1 VSALDARG
9 AVAAPSSQGRRLWPR
24 RSSPLTRARGRAGIL
39 LVSPAVVLV
48 LVFFVVPLVLVAWM
62 SLHNWPLLGTPRF
75 IGGANY
81 GEMISDDTFRASLWF
96 TTKYTLIVTPI
107 QLVLGYLL
115 ASMVRGR
122 LPGVRVFRTI
132 YFLPVVVGFAAG
144 AYVFYVMMQPQVGV
158 VDAILGGLGLVDP
171 STGWLT
177 NPSLALVV
185 VIVLVTWKTVGTAMI
200 LFMVAMQG
208 VSQELYEA
216 ADVDGAGWWRKE
228 VSITLPLVR
237 RTTALVL
244 ILTVTGSFLA
254 FDQSFILTQGGPNSA
269 TLTTVLWIYTNAF
282 VRYRLGYSATLC
294 VVVLAILIVLSV
306 GQIRIL
312 RTED

>member
-9 AVAAPSSQGRRLWPR
+9 AVAARSSQARRLWPR
-24 RSSPLTRARGRAGIL
+24 RRSPLTRARGRAGIL

-107 QLVLGYLL
+107 QLALGYLL

-216 ADVDGAGWWRKE
+216 AEVDGAGWWRKE

-254 FDQSFILTQGGPNSA
+254 FDQFFILTQGGPNSA

-294 VVVLAILIVLSV
+294 VVVLAILIVLSI

>member
-24 RSSPLTRARGRAGIL
+24 RRSPLTRARGRAGIL

-107 QLVLGYLL
+107 QLALGYLL

-216 ADVDGAGWWRKE
+216 AEVDGAGWWRKE

-254 FDQSFILTQGGPNSA
+254 FDQFFILTQGGPNSA

-294 VVVLAILIVLSV
+294 VVVLAILIVLSI

>member
-9 AVAAPSSQGRRLWPR
+9 AVAARSSRARRLWPR
-24 RSSPLTRARGRAGIL
+24 RRSPLTRARGRAGIL

-107 QLVLGYLL
+107 QLALGYLL

-208 VSQELYEA
+208 VSPELYEA
-216 ADVDGAGWWRKE
+216 AEVDGAGWWRKE
-228 VSITLPLVR
+228 LSITLPLVR

-254 FDQSFILTQGGPNSA
+254 FDQFFILTQGGPNSA

-294 VVVLAILIVLSV
+294 VVVLAILIVLSM

>member
-24 RSSPLTRARGRAGIL
+24 RRSPLTRARGRAGIL

-107 QLVLGYLL
+107 QLALGYLL

-216 ADVDGAGWWRKE
+216 AEVDGAGWWRKE

-254 FDQSFILTQGGPNSA
+254 FDQFFILTQGGPNSA

-294 VVVLAILIVLSV
+294 VVVLAILIVLSI
-306 GQIRIL
+306 GQLRIL

>member
-9 AVAAPSSQGRRLWPR
+9 AVAARSSQGRRLWPR
-24 RSSPLTRARGRAGIL
+24 RRSPLTRARGRAGIL

-107 QLVLGYLL
+107 QLALGYLL

-158 VDAILGGLGLVDP
+158 VDAILGGLGIVDP

-216 ADVDGAGWWRKE
+216 AEVDGAGWWRKE
-228 VSITLPLVR
+228 LSITLPLVR

-254 FDQSFILTQGGPNSA
+254 FDQFFILTQGGPNSA

-294 VVVLAILIVLSV
+294 VVVLAILIVLSI

>member
-9 AVAAPSSQGRRLWPR
+9 AVAARSSQGRRLWPR
-24 RSSPLTRARGRAGIL
+24 RRSPLTRARGRAGIL

-107 QLVLGYLL
+107 QLALGYLL

-216 ADVDGAGWWRKE
+216 AEVDGAGWWRKE

-254 FDQSFILTQGGPNSA
+254 FDQFFILTQGGPNSA

-294 VVVLAILIVLSV
+294 VVVLAILIVLSI
-306 GQIRIL
+306 GQLRIL